1 MDAATW
7 LPAPGQGAI
16 LIESRAED
24 AETRSLLAAI
34 DHAPSR
40 AALLAERALLAALG
54 GNCHSAIAAL
64 TLHEADQLHLTAALF
79 SPDGAHRISGSAR
92 FAPDDI
98 AAPARLAADLLAR
111 APDAVTRH
119 FTGPPA

>member
-1 MDAATW
+1 MTQPST
-7 LPAPGQGAI
+7 LPPPREPGRYRVGMVCLGNI
-16 LIESRAED
+16 C
-24 AETRSLLAAI
+24 RS
-34 DHAPSR
+34 P
-40 AALLAERALLAALG
+40 LAEAAFRG
-54 GNCHSAIAAL
+54 VEPEIAFERL
-64 TLHEADQLHLTAALF
+64 IG
-79 SPDGAHRISGSAR
+79 DGQSVKAGDIIARISGSAR